1 MSPFALS
8 QLLAA
13 IGAVFGIVSFQL
25 RERRSVLLCLT
36 TLSCFNASHFL
47 VLGRT
52 TPAILLLLAATQ
64 FITALVS
71 RHWWFAAFYLVAA
84 AVAIGLSYQGLPS
97 WLAFA
102 AFCCGT
108 YGSFQ
113 HSDRVLRQC
122 FCAGNICWIVHNV
135 IVGSPVAILIEL
147 SFLTSNLVGYWRL
160 YGRSTSRVPP
170 TGPEADHPG
179 P

>member
-1 MSPFALS
+1 MSPFVLS

-13 IGAVFGIVSFQL
+13 VGAVFGIVSFQL
-25 RERRSVLLCLT
+25 RERRNVLLCLT
-36 TLSCFNASHFL
+36 VLSCLNASHFL

-52 TPAILLLLAATQ
+52 TPAILLLLTATQ
-64 FITALVS
+64 FVTALLS
-71 RHWWFAAFYLVAA
+71 RHWCFVVFYLAAA

-108 YGSFQ
+108 IGSFQ

-122 FCAGNICWIVHNV
+122 FCAGNIFWIVHNI

-147 SFLTSNLVGYWRL
+147 AFLTSNLIGYWRL
-160 YGRSTSRVPP
+160 YGRGAPAATPAGSQGDSPDP
-170 TGPEADHPG
+170 
-179 P
+179 

>member
-1 MSPFALS
+1 MAYLFHLHDIFLS
-8 QLLAA
+8 FSILRYINFLLL
-13 IGAVFGIVSFQL
+13 F
-25 RERRSVLLCLT
+25 
-36 TLSCFNASHFL
+36 FL
-47 VLGRT
+47 VY
-52 TPAILLLLAATQ
+52 LA
-64 FITALVS
+64 
-71 RHWWFAAFYLVAA
+71 AA

-122 FCAGNICWIVHNV
+122 FCAGNVCWIVHNV

-160 YGRSTSRVPP
+160 YGRRAAPVPP
-170 TGPEADHPG
+170 PG
-179 P
+179 YDTDQPGQ